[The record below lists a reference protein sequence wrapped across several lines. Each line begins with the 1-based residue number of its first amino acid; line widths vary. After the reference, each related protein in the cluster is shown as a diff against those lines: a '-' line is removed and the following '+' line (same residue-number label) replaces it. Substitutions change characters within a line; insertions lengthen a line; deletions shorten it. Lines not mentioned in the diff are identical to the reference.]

1 MTTHRSGRAEV
12 KAELARQTGKRG
24 GGPVTLF
31 VMYLTIVLNKEHVR
45 DRFCASLQKDGTGKG
60 PDYPGN
66 SHGYQYWEM
75 DGLRRCRV
83 SSMESSHQEFC
94 HQDEGL
100 WSAFLGVGTKCV
112 YCTFGY
118 AWLHQKI

>member
-31 VMYLTIVLNKEHVR
+31 VMYLTIVPNKKHVR
-45 DRFCASLQKDGTGKG
+45 DQPCASLQKDGTGKG

-83 SSMESSHQEFC
+83 SSMESSHQGF
-94 HQDEGL
+94 
-100 WSAFLGVGTKCV
+100 WSPRRGIMVSVPGSGNKMHIL
-112 YCTFGY
+112 Y
-118 AWLHQKI
+118 L